1 MRLVQRIV
9 WALNVTHP
17 DLASPLSGCF
27 HLSFSFNSL
36 HLPLSTTI
44 SIPLCLLFLS
54 FPPAPPSALA
64 HHFEF
69 QLNPSAPFHLLSG
82 GRPRPPCNMSVWRK
96 SLTALKGRSPFR
108 HPHSLEGDCHIEGYL
123 FYCPHLYSVVKK
135 FFNVFISSP
144 YSDYYE
150 QF

>member
-1 MRLVQRIV
+1 MLLILTWLHLCQDVFIFPFLSTV
-9 WALNVTHP
+9 CICPSAPLFP
-17 DLASPLSGCF
+17 SLSASCFYPF
-27 HLSFSFNSL
+27 HLL
-36 HLPLSTTI
+36 HLV
-44 SIPLCLLFLS
+44 LLLIT
-54 FPPAPPSALA
+54 
-64 HHFEF
+64 FEF

-96 SLTALKGRSPFR
+96 FLTALKGRSPFR